1 MVLLCPFNF
10 LLRAGK
16 IKKFIRRTYSVSS
29 VVMLSCFMFS
39 SFSFVMLNCV
49 AFVVVLSVLLRC
61 FLLHWVCGV
70 VMCSG
75 FLLYFMLAVCSVVY
89 IYFSVCSVVFGVL
102 SCVSCEKEVKRK

>member
-75 FLLYFMLAVCSVVY
+75 FLLYFVGGLLGCVY
-89 IYFSVCSVVFGVL
+89 VYFSVFRCIWCLVL
-102 SCVSCEKEVKRK
+102 CFM